1 MSKKEC
7 RKLVCVLALSL
18 LMAMPG
24 NGIAQMASA
33 SNSITTLSVEKNEQ
47 DVAVLQ
53 KLLQRRAARIQRS
66 VRI

>member
-33 SNSITTLSVEKNEQ
+33 SNSITTLSVEKNVKIEMFNST
-47 DVAVLQ
+47 LPLCSGI
-53 KLLQRRAARIQRS
+53 LLCTSGI
-66 VRI
+66 